1 MLMMLP
7 ADCGFHKRASLV
19 ASKARWCRVDEP
31 STRDRGKA
39 GDCKRDSIHQW
50 LISSCQEDAKPDS
63 AQEATE
69 LLRRHTSGED
79 DLVLGVEASLYGKNT
94 ALKTV
99 QEFLRCQQV
108 PPALSRWNS
117 VTSALSTNST
127 LSVMDVLNLWQDDP
141 EELLLD
147 LGFGCDEPDIS
158 VKIPARFINHPSKAR
173 GINIQVFLEAQKNRM
188 DVENPDVSN
197 RFRQLEVLQQVTSA
211 FSSLVGGMPP
221 APGEGSAAS
230 TDQPPGA
237 GEKRKRL
244 SMLLRRASKKTLS
257 MAQSEP
263 DTPLPP
269 AANQE
274 PASGLQPAT
283 SDRRTALKRGRPGIP
298 ENGCL
303 SPLVEEQSPPSSKDT
318 SDLPPAP
325 LAVPE
330 GSPRLRPGR
339 DPPCVVPN
347 IPYRR
352 KSPGEL
358 KTPESFEMEEV
369 HSFDEGSI
377 TGLAEGAEG
386 GVMRTN
392 SCQSDSSGFL
402 EEPCIPALSQQNSP
416 VPELMKALY
425 AMSGDSTDSQSTQKE
440 GPDLHCISSQDHQ
453 EAESAL
459 PAESTCTEVRDGAPE
474 TDGVEMSRVLQVSP
488 EGSSSE
494 TEAGPGLVHRPGADR
509 TDEGMAPLG
518 GEDGDG
524 VTGTGPERDWGA
536 EITIT
541 ESRTAEEPATPEET
555 GTLLSDNAVS
565 DPPSQGES
573 QAQTWGAEP
582 EEECQISPTSCSG
595 EESSAKTAPM
605 AQSGSGV
612 ECGQQEGSLGRSLSG
627 VGRADPPTAS
637 RQTSGETSDRAT
649 PSQPGVGPARSV
661 SVQMPSSLGPVSQS
675 AHRRGMADPPAP
687 GSRRDSF
694 CRKACSDAGGCHASD
709 LRQEL
714 AVAEAMTRGQATP
727 PHRRL
732 SLGSW
737 GSSQTR
743 SASLDTGLAHEG
755 DVDAGVGVAGGLGRG
770 FLTGSGCCCQCGHRC
785 TSCSQ
790 HTHCPAGESC
800 SKELEILHYAAS
812 QSAAFPYSLD
822 ELEGMMR
829 CVRRFRSIL
838 GEIEERLTEEQ
849 AQVYSI
855 LSDLD
860 REDIRDIRELR
871 TAVKKEVDQLEMQLA
886 DLTQHYD
893 MGLKTQMHRLLDEQ
907 SHLCTQLRI
916 LPSETRHRQP
926 SLSSET
932 TPTSP
937 ISAHP
942 FETKHWGTAPSFEAT
957 PTDSKV
963 ALPFETHQQSS
974 SPAPNPRLTTTRSV
988 ATQCCLLPHPPAN
1001 GVSAPRG
1008 EVVAYCSCPQ
1018 TGKVLTTSPSV
1029 TTDQNPQHKQEKL
1042 DFVGFFQSLKDSF
1055 RHSVNSDSLE

>member
-1 MLMMLP
+1 MLTMIP
-7 ADCGFHKRASLV
+7 TDCGFDKRASLV
-19 ASKARWCRVDEP
+19 ASKARWSRVDEP
-31 STRDRGKA
+31 SSDHLMTRGKA

-50 LISSCQEDAKPDS
+50 LISSCQQYAKPDS
-63 AQEATE
+63 TQETTE

-79 DLVLGVEASLYGKNT
+79 DLVLGVEASLYGKST

-117 VTSALSTNST
+117 VTSAVSTNSA

-211 FSSLVGGMPP
+211 FSSLVGGTPVTPP
-221 APGEGSAAS
+221 PSGERSVAS
-230 TDQPPGA
+230 TDQPLGA

-263 DTPLPP
+263 DMPLPP
-269 AANQE
+269 AASQE
-274 PASGLQPAT
+274 PAPGLHPTT

-303 SPLVEEQSPPSSKDT
+303 SPLVEEQSPPPSRDT
-318 SDLPPAP
+318 SDPPPAP
-325 LAVPE
+325 SALTE
-330 GSPRLRPGR
+330 GNLRVRPGR
-339 DPPCVVPN
+339 DPPCVVPI

-377 TGLAEGAEG
+377 TGLAEGTEG

-425 AMSGDSTDSQSTQKE
+425 AMSGDSTDSQSAQKE
-440 GPDLHCISSQDHQ
+440 GPDLHCVSSQGHQ
-453 EAESAL
+453 GAESAQ
-459 PAESTCTEVRDGAPE
+459 PAESACTEARHGAPE
-474 TDGVEMSRVLQVSP
+474 REGEEMSGVLQVPP

-494 TEAGPGLVHRPGADR
+494 TEAGPRLVHTPGADR
-509 TDEGMAPLG
+509 ADEGTAPLG

-524 VTGTGPERDWGA
+524 VTGTGLEQDWGA
-536 EITIT
+536 DITIT
-541 ESRTAEEPATPEET
+541 ESQKAEEPATPEET

-565 DPPSQGES
+565 DPQLQGES
-573 QAQTWGAEP
+573 QAQTWGAQP
-582 EEECQISPTSCSG
+582 EEECQISRVSLSG
-595 EESSAKTAPM
+595 EESSAKAAPM
-605 AQSGSGV
+605 AQSGSEEG
-612 ECGQQEGSLGRSLSG
+612 CGQQEGFLRRSLSG
-627 VGRADPPTAS
+627 VGRADPPAAS

-649 PSQPGVGPARSV
+649 PSQPGFGPARSV
-661 SVQMPSSLGPVSQS
+661 SVQMPSSLGPVSQL
-675 AHRRGMADPPAP
+675 AHRRGVAEPPAP
-687 GSRRDSF
+687 RSQRDSF
-694 CRKACSDAGGCHASD
+694 CRKAWSDAGGCRASN
-709 LRQEL
+709 LCQEL
-714 AVAEAMTRGQATP
+714 AVAEAMTREQTTP
-727 PHRRL
+727 PRRRL
-732 SLGSW
+732 SLGSR
-737 GSSQTR
+737 GSSRTR
-743 SASLDTGLAHEG
+743 SASLDTGLAHEDDEG
-755 DVDAGVGVAGGLGRG
+755 DADTGVGVSGHWGRG
-770 FLTGSGCCCQCGHRC
+770 FLVGGGRCCQCGHRC

-838 GEIEERLTEEQ
+838 EEIEERLTEEQ

-860 REDIRDIRELR
+860 SR
-871 TAVKKEVDQLEMQLA
+871 
-886 DLTQHYD
+886 
-893 MGLKTQMHRLLDEQ
+893 
-907 SHLCTQLRI
+907 C
-916 LPSETRHRQP
+916 
-926 SLSSET
+926 
-932 TPTSP
+932 
-937 ISAHP
+937 
-942 FETKHWGTAPSFEAT
+942 
-957 PTDSKV
+957 TDSWM
-963 ALPFETHQQSS
+963 S
-974 SPAPNPRLTTTRSV
+974 SPTCA
-988 ATQCCLLPHPPAN
+988 
-1001 GVSAPRG
+1001 
-1008 EVVAYCSCPQ
+1008 
-1018 TGKVLTTSPSV
+1018 
-1029 TTDQNPQHKQEKL
+1029 
-1042 DFVGFFQSLKDSF
+1042 
-1055 RHSVNSDSLE
+1055 HS